1 MCFAKTS
8 DMIIGFPLEFLRTHA
23 PLEKTYWKKTPKSRA
38 MCCHP
43 NVMSYC
49 QLHPE
54 YTPVLCWAVD
64 ADPDDQTCIEGIL
77 HSVLADKNGNLFEI
91 TPGMRGSLV
100 VREPRMTSKQVME
113 YTVRQRDVFA
123 NVSTMSSEDLKES
136 GFGWTHGMGRDFFK
150 MCGC

>member
-38 MCCHP
+38 RCCHP

-64 ADPDDQTCIEGIL
+64 ADPDDQTCIEAIL

-91 TPGMRGSLV
+91 TPGMRGISV
-100 VREPRMTSKQVME
+100 VRETRMTSKQVME
-113 YTVRQRDVFA
+113 YTVRQKDMFA
-123 NVSTMSSEDLKES
+123 NVSTMTSEDLKER
-136 GFGWTHGMGRDFFK
+136 GFGLTHGMGCDFFK